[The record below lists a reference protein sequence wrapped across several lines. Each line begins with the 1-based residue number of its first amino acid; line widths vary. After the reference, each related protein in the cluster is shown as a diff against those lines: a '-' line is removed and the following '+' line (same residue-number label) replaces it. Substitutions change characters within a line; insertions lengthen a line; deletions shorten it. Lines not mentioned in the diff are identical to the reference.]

1 MIYAESTSGPNAEY
15 EKGTRRSSLL
25 PFRFGDIMSPGWP
38 SDFKEG
44 ATVVTEEDA
53 ESKVGTKFGTEKL
66 IGINKTID
74 NNPGLVTGS
83 NIGESLPLI
92 PVQPI
97 CQNAARDIIKNLDD
111 GGWEVPDEWKR
122 ENVLHLSNLKVP
134 NMYRKIFER

>member
-74 NNPGLVTGS
+74 NNPGLVTDKD
-83 NIGESLPLI
+83 NF
-92 PVQPI
+92 V
-97 CQNAARDIIKNLDD
+97 RK
-111 GGWEVPDEWKR
+111 K
-122 ENVLHLSNLKVP
+122 LKVA
-134 NMYRKIFER
+134 